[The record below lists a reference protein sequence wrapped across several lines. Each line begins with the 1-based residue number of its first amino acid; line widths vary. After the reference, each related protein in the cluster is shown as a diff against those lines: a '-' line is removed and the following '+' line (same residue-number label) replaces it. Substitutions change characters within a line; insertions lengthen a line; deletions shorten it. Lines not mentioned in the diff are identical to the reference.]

1 MTTILTR
8 RQRRRRTGGG
18 RQIVMTASAALAGAG
33 GYLIGRRRGGGG
45 AGQEES
51 AGGRRVSEAMTAMP
65 RSVAP
70 SASVSDAARLM
81 RTEDV
86 GSLPVVEDGRLT
98 GMLTDRDIAMRV
110 VAEGKDPM
118 LTTVGEIAS
127 GDLVTVRPEQNLDEA
142 LRLMAQYQVRR
153 LPVVEDDR
161 LIGIVAQAD
170 VALEAERHRVGEVI
184 GEVSQPTSTPRA

>member
-1 MTTILTR
+1 MITIRTR
-8 RQRRRRTGGG
+8 RQRRRAAAGGK
-18 RQIVMTASAALAGAG
+18 QIVMTASAALAGAG

-51 AGGRRVSEAMTAMP
+51 AGRRVSEAMTAMP
-65 RSVAP
+65 RSIAP

-86 GSLPVVEDGRLT
+86 GSLPVVQDGRLT

-110 VAEGKDPM
+110 VAEGKDPQ

-127 GDLVTVRPEQNLDEA
+127 GELVTVRPEQNLDEA
-142 LRLMAQYQVRR
+142 LRLMAQHQVRR

-170 VALEAERHRVGEVI
+170 VALEAERHRVGEVV